1 MKYQKDLFSGFLD
14 GGSSKR
20 TRRASGDISIG
31 INGDSTS
38 YISFRQHFKE
48 AFGEELKAAAFK
60 FNKDS
65 IIMLLNPPDELK
77 VPVFSIGK
85 NRVIRNKIL
94 TSSFVEHYNL
104 STGDS
109 LLLKAEEIVDTILGV
124 KIFILKKIDNE

>member
-38 YISFRQHFKE
+38 YISFRQRFKE

-60 FNKDS
+60 FSKDS